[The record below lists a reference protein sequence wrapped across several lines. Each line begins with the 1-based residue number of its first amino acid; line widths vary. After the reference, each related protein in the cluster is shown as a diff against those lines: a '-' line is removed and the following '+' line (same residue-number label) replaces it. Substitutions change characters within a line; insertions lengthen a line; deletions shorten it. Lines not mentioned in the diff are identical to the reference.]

1 MEENEKEVEETTTTN
16 DELEENEEETSNE
29 ESEDYSEDLE
39 EEDNEDGSP
48 TIEDYQKLKKEA
60 ETLKAQKE
68 HWRKKA
74 QTSKPI
80 EKEETKETNTEQV
93 RETDVIE
100 LARLASRG
108 YSDEEISLLKDI
120 KTLKGLNNLAD
131 AIETPLFK
139 ANLKEKQDREKRDKA
154 SLNAS
159 GKPLA
164 YKSGKE
170 PSREE
175 LKKAWTGR

>member
-1 MEENEKEVEETTTTN
+1 MEDNEKEVEETTSESETN
-16 DELEENEEETSNE
+16 DEVETTDVEET
-29 ESEDYSEDLE
+29 
-39 EEDNEDGSP
+39 EEDNEDDNEDGTP

-74 QTSKPI
+74 NLKAT
-80 EKEETKETNTEQV
+80 EKETKEEINKPNTEQV
-93 RETDVIE
+93 KETDIIE
-100 LARLASRG
+100 LARLASKG

-120 KTLKGLNNLAD
+120 KTLKGFDNLAE
-131 AIETPLFK
+131 AINTPLFK
-139 ANLKEKQDREKRDKA
+139 ANLKEKEEREKKEKA

-159 GKPLA
+159 GKPLV